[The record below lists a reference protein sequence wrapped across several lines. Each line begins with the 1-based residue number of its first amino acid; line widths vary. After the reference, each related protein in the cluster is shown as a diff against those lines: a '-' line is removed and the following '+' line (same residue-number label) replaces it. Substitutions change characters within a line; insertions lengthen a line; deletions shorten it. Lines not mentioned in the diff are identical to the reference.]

1 MSLKPLAG
9 RDRLTRTLGRAFA
22 RSALP
27 QVLLLR
33 GRRGVGK
40 QRLALWIAQLLLCDS
55 PGGVAACGMCLG
67 CRRVLR
73 LEHPDLLWYFPVQ
86 RPEKRPP
93 SPEREE
99 AVLEET
105 RLEILAGIRENPLRP
120 VMYEDP
126 DQPTGKT
133 RPAGI
138 YFGTV
143 RNLKREARRRP
154 GVAER
159 RVFMI
164 AEAQELAMQESAQE
178 AANALL
184 KLFEEPPADCW
195 FLLTTSEPGRVLE
208 TIRSRATGMFIPPLA
223 ESEVFSFLTAHT
235 SAPEKEVRRVT
246 HLSEGS
252 VGRALGFLSTEEKRG
267 ALERSRQE
275 AFHLIKAAL
284 DPNPTGRFTRAL
296 SRPPTK
302 ARLLHPTL
310 VALESWLRDLAAL
323 AATDNV
329 VVLNGDARARSW
341 LLKALSRRAP
351 MSPPRIAECTRY
363 VEEAR
368 HLASGNVNPQLII
381 FGLLTDLNAGFEA
394 ATLTVGEEDS

>member
-1 MSLKPLAG
+1 MSLAPLAG

-27 QVLLLR
+27 RVLLLR

-55 PGGVAACGMCLG
+55 PAGAAPCATCLG

-93 SPEREE
+93 SPEREQ

-105 RLEILAGIRENPLRP
+105 RLEVLAGIREDPLRP
-120 VMYEDP
+120 VMYEQP

-138 YFGTV
+138 HFGTV

-159 RVFMI
+159 RVFLI
-164 AEAQELAMQESAQE
+164 AEAQELAVQESAQE

-208 TIRSRATGMFIPPLA
+208 TVRSRATGLFVPPLA
-223 ESEVFSFLTAHT
+223 DCEVFSFLSAHT
-235 SAPEKEVRRVT
+235 SVPEKEVRRVT

-252 VGRALGFLSTEEKRG
+252 IGRALGFLSSEDKRG
-267 ALERSRQE
+267 ALEKSRQE
-275 AFHLIKAAL
+275 AFHLMKAAL
-284 DPNPTGRFTRAL
+284 DPNPTVRFTQAL
-296 SRPPTK
+296 SRPTTK
-302 ARLLHPTL
+302 ARLLHPIL
-310 VALESWLRDLAAL
+310 AALGSWLRDLAAL
-323 AATDNV
+323 AATDEV

-341 LLKALSRRAP
+341 LLNALSRRAP
-351 MSPPRIAECTRY
+351 MSPPRIAECVRY

-368 HLASGNVNPQLII
+368 HLASGNVNPQLIV
-381 FGLLTDLNAGFEA
+381 FGLLTDLHAGFEG
-394 ATLTVGEEDS
+394 ATLTVGEEDP

>member
-1 MSLKPLAG
+1 MSLKPLVG

-40 QRLALWIAQLLLCDS
+40 QRLALWVAQLLLCDS
-55 PGGVAACGMCLG
+55 PAGEAPCGICLG

-86 RPEKRPP
+86 RPEKRSP

-99 AVLEET
+99 AILEET
-105 RLEILAGIRENPLRP
+105 RLKILTGIREHPLRP

-126 DQPTGKT
+126 DQPSGKT
-133 RPAGI
+133 RPMGI
-138 YFGTV
+138 YFATV

-154 GVAER
+154 GVAAR
-159 RVFMI
+159 RVFLVT
-164 AEAQELAMQESAQE
+164 EAQELAMQESAQE

-208 TIRSRATGMFIPPLA
+208 TIRSRATGVFVPPLP

-267 ALERSRQE
+267 PLEKSRQD
-275 AFHLIKAAL
+275 AFHLMKAAL
-284 DPNPTGRFTRAL
+284 DPNPASRFTQAL
-296 SRPPTK
+296 SQPATK

-323 AATDNV
+323 AATDDV

-341 LLKALSRRAP
+341 LLKALSRRGP
-351 MSPPRIAECTRY
+351 MSPPRIAECIQY

-368 HLASGNVNPQLII
+368 HLASGNVNPQLIV
-381 FGLLTDLNAGFEA
+381 FGLLADLHAGFEA
-394 ATLTVGEEDS
+394 ATLTVGEENS